1 MASILVYV
9 RPWNSEQF
17 QDLASKIWHGYE
29 NILVSEHRAVD
40 QRGLSKK
47 FYRAL
52 SNISEHT
59 ASSELSEDDIADVIL
74 RCRFLRAQDITSAR
88 KYVLA
93 MNQSIEQIMDEHQPV
108 AALSVTVD
116 SYIIHLIY
124 LACQRRKVPFIGL
137 VPTFVNG
144 YFRITSLG
152 ERVWSR
158 EVTVEEVTQVYK
170 KLFRPDYRPSF
181 LVQDPNA
188 VRRAAIRRWMR
199 NLPKPLWFA
208 IKRQITGDKLNCH
221 YCTTQII
228 SSRYWSILPQSYQ
241 GVCPKKRTDLVPNSS
256 SKPLIFLPL
265 QMSPEATI
273 DYWSTDISWI
283 DYESKVLKL
292 LDEYRETTIFAVKEH
307 PNVLGNRTTD
317 FYKRL
322 QERRNC
328 ILISPEFASNTLID
342 MCDGVVICTGTV
354 GFEAALRGLTVYSD
368 SAPFHLEKKN
378 ISSLA
383 ALSGSFPRHQSV
395 NETEAMLMTKYLLEG
410 LLPGRFI
417 NDGTW
422 RKTKND
428 HLTFN
433 TQVASSIKKYTDL
446 IIYREMDL

>member
-17 QDLASKIWHGYE
+17 QDLAGKIWQGYE
-29 NILVSEHRAVD
+29 NILVSEHHAVD
-40 QRGLSKK
+40 QHGLSEA

-52 SNISEHT
+52 STISENT
-59 ASSELSEDDIADVIL
+59 ASPELSEADITDVIL
-74 RCRFLRAQDITSAR
+74 RCRLLRAQDIVTAR

-93 MNQSIEQIMDEHQPV
+93 MNEAIKQIMDEHQPV
-108 AALSVTVD
+108 ATLSVTVD
-116 SYIIHLIY
+116 SYIIHLIS
-124 LACQRRKVPFIGL
+124 LACQRRKIPFIGL

-144 YFRITSLG
+144 YFRITALG

-188 VRRAAIRRWMR
+188 VRRTAIRRWMR
-199 NLPKPLWFA
+199 NLPKPLWFS
-208 IKRQITGDKLNCH
+208 IKRRFTGDKLNYH
-221 YCTTQII
+221 YCATQLI

-241 GVCPKKRTDLVPNSS
+241 GVRPKKRTDLVPNSS

-273 DYWSTDISWI
+273 DYWSTDTSWI
-283 DYESKVLKL
+283 DYETKVLKL

-307 PNVLGNRTTD
+307 PNVLGNRTKG

-322 QERRNC
+322 QERKNC
-328 ILISPEFASNTLID
+328 ILISPEFASNALID

-368 SAPFHLEKKN
+368 SAPFHLENKN
-378 ISSLA
+378 IL
-383 ALSGSFPRHQSV
+383 SV
-395 NETEAMLMTKYLLEG
+395 NELDSSSIGNHAVGESDAMVMIKYLLEG
-410 LLPGRFI
+410 LLPGNFI
-417 NDGTW
+417 NDGSW
-422 RKTKND
+422 NKNWQK
-428 HLTFN
+428 HKNMNSEIAKQIISMLN
-433 TQVASSIKKYTDL
+433 KKSI
-446 IIYREMDL
+446 